1 MANNIAYSNRLEF
14 TQGSSF
20 KEYNVAIITAAD
32 DSLDLFNV
40 NFSYGRIGSAL
51 QTGTKNASPVT
62 LSEAES
68 IAQKL
73 IKSKMKKGYVSATIV
88 DNIPAFQ
95 SGQSSTSNAV
105 AVKDISFD
113 DVNNPAAQHQVVPSA
128 VSQMIDNL
136 KSDPQYTP
144 VFAPQLLNTATP
156 EQAIAIIEDG
166 WLDTFFVQIKAD
178 GERRPVS
185 VKGGVVE
192 AYNKRGCIT
201 ALPETMN
208 QALIKLAGGHDLFL
222 DCEDMGAHG
231 LFIFDVLD
239 AYGERFADKP
249 FADRAVC
256 LDALVHKIAKHDLTA
271 QFTVLKATKVES
283 GDDLHRYIAASKISN
298 EEGIVLRHGDAPY
311 KAGRPSKLGSALKLK
326 NKQSASVVVTEVY
339 NDKLSVSMGLRDGDN
354 WVDVGNILIPASCD
368 RPEEGDVIEVEYLY
382 VHKAG
387 GALYQP
393 VFKCVR
399 NHEVDPF
406 ECTVD
411 QLVYRKTMAV
421 A

>member
-73 IKSKMKKGYVSATIV
+73 IKSKMKKGYVSVTIV

-144 VFAPQLLNTATP
+144 VFPPHQSKPLP
-156 EQAIAIIEDG
+156 SSRMDG
-166 WLDTFFVQIKAD
+166 LIRFSCKS
-178 GERRPVS
+178 RLMVS
-185 VKGGVVE
+185 
-192 AYNKRGCIT
+192 
-201 ALPETMN
+201 
-208 QALIKLAGGHDLFL
+208 
-222 DCEDMGAHG
+222 
-231 LFIFDVLD
+231 
-239 AYGERFADKP
+239 
-249 FADRAVC
+249 AVPS
-256 LDALVHKIAKHDLTA
+256 
-271 QFTVLKATKVES
+271 VLKV
-283 GDDLHRYIAASKISN
+283 ASWKPIT
-298 EEGIVLRHGDAPY
+298 
-311 KAGRPSKLGSALKLK
+311 
-326 NKQSASVVVTEVY
+326 SVVVSRHCQR
-339 NDKLSVSMGLRDGDN
+339 L
-354 WVDVGNILIPASCD
+354 
-368 RPEEGDVIEVEYLY
+368 
-382 VHKAG
+382 
-387 GALYQP
+387 
-393 VFKCVR
+393 
-399 NHEVDPF
+399 
-406 ECTVD
+406 
-411 QLVYRKTMAV
+411 
-421 A
+421 